1 MRGASA
7 TSCAAS
13 MAIASGAVA
22 SFGAVG
28 AASRTAAP
36 ESQGDGHWK
45 SRPMPPSG
53 SVPVKHWH
61 VSYSVPLEQ
70 VLGYGHWRPDSVQAC
85 WFASTSVAGHTSVA
99 EGAGHAGLSPMA
111 SALPVTSTHAKAPP
125 VHVQVA
131 IAGKMP
137 HAYCGEQTRPD
148 AAHGAP
154 TVSATD
160 PEQVGSA
167 SETATGA
174 ALDVHPKARCARGAS
189 PRAVAAVQRARE
201 DIRVRLGGLV

>member
-1 MRGASA
+1 MRGASR
-7 TSCAAS
+7 AAS
-13 MAIASGAVA
+13 MAIASAGSA
-22 SFGAVG
+22 SGDVAVG
-28 AASRTAAP
+28 APSRTAAP

-53 SVPVKHWH
+53 SVAVKHSH

-70 VLGYGHWRPDSVQAC
+70 VLGYVHWRPDSVQAC

-125 VHVQVA
+125 MHVQVA

-160 PEQVGSA
+160 PEQVASA